1 MKLNPDKCHILING
15 YKVILTKVGNVNVTE
30 SHKVTL
36 LGIEIDSDLKFH
48 NHISMICSKA
58 AKKLNALSRQS
69 HILPFQKRKSLMK
82 AFIMSQFSYCPL
94 VWMFCS
100 RTLNIKINNIHY
112 RALQIVYRDYNST
125 FKELLVKDDS
135 RSIHHKTL
143 HILDTEIFKVTQGS
157 APSFMSD
164 IFIINDNI
172 SRGNVSSNTRQ
183 ASMFYNPFNLKTT
196 HFGLETLRSI
206 GPKIWD
212 ILPGIVKNSGSLQ
225 IIKSRIKT
233 WIPVNCPCQLF
244 RNYVPC
250 LGYV

>member
-1 MKLNPDKCHILING
+1 MKFNPDKCHILISG
-15 YKVILTKVGNVNVTE
+15 YKHEVILVKVGNVNVIE

-58 AKKLNALSRQS
+58 AKKS
-69 HILPFQKRKSLMK
+69 HILPFQKRKSLIK

-100 RTLNIKINNIHY
+100 RTLNTKINNIHY

-135 RSIHHKTL
+135 TNIHHKNL
-143 HILDTEIFKVTQGS
+143 HILATEIFKLTQGS

-172 SRGNVSSNTRQ
+172 SRGNVSSNTGQ
-183 ASMFYNPFNLKTT
+183 SSMFYNPFNPKTT
-196 HFGLETLRSI
+196 HFGSETLRSL
-206 GPKIWD
+206 GPQIWD
-212 ILPGIVKNSGSLQ
+212 IYLTLLKTLVHCKSLKAELKPGFPLIV
-225 IIKSRIKT
+225 
-233 WIPVNCPCQLF
+233 PVS
-244 RNYVPC
+244 YTESVC
-250 LGYV
+250 LVWVTYN

>member
-1 MKLNPDKCHILING
+1 MSLNTLIKRLEDDATIVIDWFRYNYMKLNPDKCHILISG
-15 YKVILTKVGNVNVTE
+15 YKHEVILAKVGNGNVIE

-48 NHISMICSKA
+48 NHISMICFKA

-100 RTLNIKINNIHY
+100 RTLNTKINNIHY

-135 RSIHHKTL
+135 ISIHHKNL
-143 HILDTEIFKVTQGS
+143 HIRATEIFKVTQGS

-183 ASMFYNPFNLKTT
+183 VSCFTIHLILKL
-196 HFGLETLRSI
+196 H
-206 GPKIWD
+206 
-212 ILPGIVKNSGSLQ
+212 ILD
-225 IIKSRIKT
+225 
-233 WIPVNCPCQLF
+233 
-244 RNYVPC
+244 
-250 LGYV
+250 